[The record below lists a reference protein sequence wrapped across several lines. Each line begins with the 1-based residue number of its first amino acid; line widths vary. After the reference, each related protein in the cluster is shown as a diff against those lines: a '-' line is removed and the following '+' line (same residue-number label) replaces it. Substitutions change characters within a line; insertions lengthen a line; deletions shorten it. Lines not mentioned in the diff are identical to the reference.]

1 MAILEQDLFDQQ
13 LLKLVNQAR
22 VNAGLRS
29 LTLSEKLDIA
39 ADQHAER
46 MATRDFFDH
55 LDPETGTRSSDRVS
69 AAGYDWQIA
78 AENIAAG
85 YNTPA
90 EVFQGWMDSP
100 GHRANILEPSLTHM
114 GLGYTYLA
122 NDTGLVNYSEYWVQV
137 FAAGDPNPGTYIAET
152 DSPGSTVATA
162 GNDLLVGTNLN
173 DTLNGLGG
181 ADTLK
186 GAGGQDLLTGAKG
199 NDWLYGQEGRD
210 RLSGEL
216 GNDVL
221 SGGAGNDYLQ
231 GTTSQTLS
239 RTEADQLVG
248 GTGADRF
255 ILGTRTL
262 NFYDDGQNN
271 TLGIQNYALIND
283 LNPQEGDRVVLEGQA
298 SNYQVIGAT
307 PLGVPVGTALYR
319 VTPGTDELIAILQG
333 DTATLNLNSSTF
345 VYQA

>member
-1 MAILEQDLFDQQ
+1 MAILDQDLFDQQ
-13 LLKLVNQAR
+13 LLQLVNQAR
-22 VNAGLRS
+22 ADAGLNS
-29 LTLSEKLDIA
+29 LTLSEKLDVA

-46 MATRDFFDH
+46 MATRDFFAH
-55 LDPETGTRSSDRVS
+55 LDPDTGTRSSDRIL

-85 YNTPA
+85 YDTPA
-90 EVFQGWMDSP
+90 EVFQGWMNSP
-100 GHRANILEPSLTHM
+100 GHRANILSSGITHM

-122 NDTGLVNYSEYWVQV
+122 NDTGLTNYSHYWVQV
-137 FAAGDPNPGTYIAET
+137 FAAGDPNPGTYIAQT
-152 DSPGSTVATA
+152 DSPGSVVATA

-181 ADTLK
+181 EDTLK
-186 GAGGQDLLTGAKG
+186 GAGGQDLLTGGRG
-199 NDWLYGQEGRD
+199 NDLLSGQEGRD

-216 GNDVL
+216 GNDAL

-231 GTTSQTLS
+231 GTTSRTLT
-239 RTEADQLVG
+239 RTEADQLLG
-248 GTGADRF
+248 GIGADRF

-262 NFYDDGQNN
+262 NFYDDGQDN
-271 TLGIQNYALIND
+271 TLGSQNYGLVQD
-283 LNPQEGDRVVLEGQA
+283 LNLQEGDRIVLEGQVRDYRLGTKP
-298 SNYQVIGAT
+298 S
-307 PLGVPVGTALYR
+307 GVPAGKALYR

-333 DTATLNLNSSTF
+333 DTATLDLNSSTF